1 MRPQALPSHSAAIKA
16 EERTV
21 GHCLVAKVKSQL
33 QHEIPQEMAPSSRA
47 IPDGNRHTALQTTVS
62 RNTSHQV
69 YALLRRLLF
78 LLPAETAH
86 HVGFF
91 ALRLLTLLGLTR
103 WLFAAPRQRSLAV
116 KALGLEFP
124 NPIGLAAGF
133 DKNALGYNALGD
145 LGFGFVEIGTV
156 TFEPQP
162 GNPKPRLFRL
172 PADRAVINRMGFNN
186 DGALTVKER
195 LKGPRRVIV
204 GVNIGKTKRVDEANA
219 IADYE
224 ASATTL
230 APYADYLVV
239 NVSSPNTP
247 GLRDLQSVEKLR
259 PLLVAVKQRVAE
271 ASPDRNVP
279 LLVKIAPDLSDDDV
293 DAVADLA
300 LELGLDGII
309 ATNTTI
315 GRQGLKTAGDA
326 VAACGNGGLSGA
338 PLKQRSLDVLVR
350 LRRRVGKSLVLIAAG
365 GIENAAEVRERLQA
379 GATLV
384 QVYTGFIYAGPGMPG
399 QLLRDLAVHP

>member
-1 MRPQALPSHSAAIKA
+1 M
-16 EERTV
+16 
-21 GHCLVAKVKSQL
+21 
-33 QHEIPQEMAPSSRA
+33 
-47 IPDGNRHTALQTTVS
+47 
-62 RNTSHQV
+62 

-91 ALRLLTLLGLTR
+91 ALRWLSLVGLTR
-103 WLFAAPRQRSLAV
+103 WLFGPRTQPERLAV
-116 KALGLEFP
+116 NALGLRFP

-156 TFEPQP
+156 TFEPQA
-162 GNPKPRLFRL
+162 GNPRPRLFRL
-172 PADRAVINRMGFNN
+172 PIDRAVINRMGFNN
-186 DGALTVKER
+186 DGARVVRDR
-195 LKGPRRVIV
+195 LKGSRRVIV

-224 ASATTL
+224 QSAAML

-247 GLRDLQSVEKLR
+247 GLRDLQSVAKLR
-259 PLLVAVKQRVAE
+259 PLLLAVKQRMQE
-271 ASPDRNVP
+271 ACTDRDVP
-279 LLVKIAPDLSDDDV
+279 LLVKIAPDLSDEDV

-300 LELGLDGII
+300 VELELGGII

-315 GRQGLKTAGDA
+315 GREGLMTDA
-326 VAACGNGGLSGA
+326 QIVTACGGGGLSGA
-338 PLKQRSLDVLVR
+338 PLKQRSLEVLVR
-350 LRRRVGKSLVLIAAG
+350 LRRRVGEGLVLIAAG
-365 GIENAAEVRERLQA
+365 GIETSEDVHERLQA
-379 GATLV
+379 GANLV
-384 QVYTGFIYAGPGMPG
+384 QVYTGFIYAGPGLPSRLTRELA
-399 QLLRDLAVHP
+399 LLP